1 MSTPISYITM
11 REEEGYKPATK
22 FKEFKQNSSRPIAAI
37 LSLNT
42 IANTIGAAGVGAQ
55 ATEVFGSQWFGLS
68 SAVMTILVLIFAE
81 IIPKTIGT
89 NCWRSLMGFSTR
101 VIGILVIIM
110 FPLVILAEKLT
121 KLISPKES
129 EAAVSREEVSAMAN
143 VAEEAGDLEE
153 DENAIIQNVI
163 NMDELTVADVMTPRV
178 GVAMAPEKMMVKNFY
193 KDKRFF
199 HHSRIPVY
207 ANDDEYITGY
217 ILRIEALQMMAE
229 DKHDVTLGELRRDIP
244 SFQED
249 TTLDVVWD
257 EMLGKDEQIAA
268 VINEYGSFQGVV
280 SLEDMIETLLGSEIV
295 DEYDTVRDMQ
305 QFARERWER
314 IQTAR
319 RKSESKKN

>member
-1 MSTPISYITM
+1 
-11 REEEGYKPATK
+11 
-22 FKEFKQNSSRPIAAI
+22 
-37 LSLNT
+37 
-42 IANTIGAAGVGAQ
+42 
-55 ATEVFGSQWFGLS
+55 
-68 SAVMTILVLIFAE
+68 MTILVLIFAE

-89 NCWRSLMGFSTR
+89 NCWRSLMGFTTR
-101 VIGILVIIM
+101 VISILVIIM

-178 GVAMAPEKMMVKNFY
+178 VVAMAPEKMMVKHFY

>member
-11 REEEGYKPATK
+11 REEEGYKPAAK

-89 NCWRSLMGFSTR
+89 NCWRSLMGFTTR
-101 VIGILVIIM
+101 VISILVIIM

-121 KLISPKES
+121 KLISPKDN
-129 EAAVSREEVSAMAN
+129 EASVSREEVSAMAN

-178 GVAMAPEKMMVKNFY
+178 VVAMAPEKMMVKNFY

-314 IQTAR
+314 IQNAR